1 MGVILPNMIAEGF
14 QFFSCN
20 HIWNGPRNDTGCWIL
35 DTGCAN
41 SVFIFTEY
49 PLSGRLDGIVSA
61 HFGVNRYMEIM

>member
-35 DTGCAN
+35 DTGCQIQ
-41 SVFIFTEY
+41 F
-49 PLSGRLDGIVSA
+49 LSLLSIQYLVA
-61 HFGVNRYMEIM
+61 YMALFLLILE